1 MPPNSQQPSAPFQL
15 VTDPAPGQGMA
26 LREEEVR
33 RRSMSDVARWHGG
46 HRARI
51 QFRAG
56 FGRDDVR
63 QDFDNQEDRELDS
76 LTHNF
81 LNNGEDDGP
90 RNSRYIT
97 IIPHDPIEGHRH
109 VTSCLT
115 VAISCSAH
123 PLNELKKD
131 SLLNLLNANTESL
144 HETNASSTTSS
155 NTNEVRVE

>member
-1 MPPNSQQPSAPFQL
+1 
-15 VTDPAPGQGMA
+15 
-26 LREEEVR
+26 
-33 RRSMSDVARWHGG
+33 MSDVARWHGG

-97 IIPHDPIEGHRH
+97 IIPHDPIEGHRY
-109 VTSCLT
+109 VTSCLM

-144 HETNASSTTSS
+144 HESNASSTTSS
-155 NTNEVRVE
+155 NSNEVRVE